1 MPQPTRS
8 MVHIDRAL
16 TNISVAYIQEASN
29 FIADQ
34 VFPVVSVKK
43 QSDRYFVYLKED
55 WFRDE
60 AKLRAPG
67 TESAGGKYEIDN
79 TPTYFCQKYAFH
91 RDINE
96 EDRANQDEPLNVDTD
111 STEFITQKMLL
122 RREVVWA
129 NQYFT
134 PGGTAGS
141 RTSDWG
147 TTYSGVGSGT
157 PSATQFLQWDVES
170 STPIEDISKGKMA
183 MASVTGYKP
192 NVLVL
197 GANVYEKLRNHDD
210 ILGRIV
216 FTQRGYVTAD
226 ILAQLFDVEKI
237 VVGWAVRNI
246 ANKLPGDTSNENTDF
261 LLGNH
266 ALLAYAA
273 PRPSLKTPTAG
284 YIFAWTGL
292 EGAGAYGNR
301 MTRIPMPWLG
311 LGTERLEGEIAF
323 DSKVVASDL
332 GIFYADAVG

>member
-1 MPQPTRS
+1 MPQPTRG
-8 MVHIDRAL
+8 MTHIDRAL
-16 TNISVAYIQEASN
+16 TNISVAYIQDSSN
-29 FIADQ
+29 FVAAQ
-34 VFPVVSVKK
+34 VFPSVPVQK

-60 AKLRAPG
+60 AKERAPA

-79 TPTYFCQKYAFH
+79 TPTYFCRKYAFH
-91 RDINE
+91 RDVTDD
-96 EDRANQDEPLNVDTD
+96 DRANQDDPLNIDID
-111 STEFITQKMLL
+111 STQFITQKMLL

-129 NQYFT
+129 ARYFT
-134 PGGTAGS
+134 PGGAPGS

-147 TTYSGVGSGT
+147 STVSGVASG
-157 PSATQFLQWDVES
+157 ATAGQFNQWDADD
-170 STPIEDISKGKMA
+170 STPIEDISAGKML

-197 GANVYEKLRNHDD
+197 GANVYESLRNHDD

-216 FTQRGYVTAD
+216 FTQRGYVTTD

-246 ANKLPGDTSNENTDF
+246 ANKVPGDPTNEDTSF

-273 PRPSLKTPTAG
+273 PRPSLKMPSAG
-284 YIFAWTGL
+284 YVFSWTGL
-292 EGAGAYGNR
+292 LGAGAYGNV
-301 MTRIPMPWLG
+301 MTRIPAPLLG
-311 LGTERLEGEIAF
+311 AGTERIEGEMAF
-323 DSKVVASDL
+323 DVQIVANDL
-332 GIFYADAVG
+332 GIFYADAVS